1 MEKNDKEKTS
11 NKEAIVPDGGWGWM
25 VVLASFL
32 IHFIMD
38 GIIYSMGQT
47 FSEPMRTKLALDR
60 ASISTIFS
68 ILSAVTLGAG
78 PIATVLTNMYG
89 CRRVAIAGLGFSLMY
104 LPAIVSVG
112 FYFEKKRTFAM
123 GMARP
128 LPQEP
133 SEQRRLERKI
143 RKEGQ
148 QKSMSETNAKE
159 VDIIEKSS
167 SKSLLRQII
176 EQIDLSL
183 LKNPAFTLFVIS
195 NFFTSLGFNAIYNFA
210 DDLANDAKV
219 TIHHRSYIVMSIG
232 VSNIFGRITIGFFGD
247 QKCVNR
253 LVFFIVAL
261 IISGVATMVAPLCG
275 ASVFLH
281 IGYAS
286 AFGFFSG
293 GYVTLTSI
301 VLIDLVGINK
311 LSDAFGVFLLFV
323 GIGTAIGTPIV
334 GGMRDAFAKFD
345 RPFLW
350 PYFIFGTCT
359 VISGIVL
366 FAIPVLQR
374 KKLNDNQIEMDG
386 DTTTTKGDLS
396 NEEQQEQNV

>member
-1 MEKNDKEKTS
+1 
-11 NKEAIVPDGGWGWM
+11 
-25 VVLASFL
+25 
-32 IHFIMD
+32 
-38 GIIYSMGQT
+38 
-47 FSEPMRTKLALDR
+47 
-60 ASISTIFS
+60 
-68 ILSAVTLGAG
+68 
-78 PIATVLTNMYG
+78 
-89 CRRVAIAGLGFSLMY
+89 LGFSLMY

-123 GMARP
+123 GIAVCGSGVGTTLLSYIMNEIVNRP

-143 RKEGQ
+143 RKEVQ
-148 QKSMSETNAKE
+148 RKSMSETDAKE

-167 SKSLLRQII
+167 NKSFLRQII

-219 TIHHRSYIVMSIG
+219 IIHHRSYIVMSIG
-232 VSNIFGRITIGFFGD
+232 LSNIFGRIIIGFIGD
-247 QKCVNR
+247 RKCVNR
-253 LVFFIVAL
+253 LLFFIVAL

-286 AFGFFSG
+286 AFGFFAG

-301 VLIDLVGINK
+301 VLIDIVGINK

-323 GIGTAIGTPIV
+323 AIATAIGTPIL
-334 GGMRDAFAKFD
+334 GAMRDAFAKFD

-366 FAIPVLQR
+366 FAIPLLQR
-374 KKLNDNQIEMDG
+374 KKLNDNQIEMDF
-386 DTTTTKGDLS
+386 
-396 NEEQQEQNV
+396 